1 MAADEAVCRNFSAAN
16 LQWPAAAA
24 SACMNDNCGLQRL
37 DNNYTLV
44 GDGDATLSSLEA
56 AAAAAAANVSLMMG
70 EWAQYSGLQ
79 NFVLVL
85 TTYVT
90 PIFVGVGLVSE
101 GIIMSRAGGEVTMV
115 A

>member
-24 SACMNDNCGLQRL
+24 SACMDDNCGLQRL

-44 GDGDATLSSLEA
+44 GDGDATLLEA
-56 AAAAAAANVSLMMG
+56 AAATAANVSLTMG
-70 EWAQYSGLQ
+70 DWAQYSGLQ

-101 GIIMSRAGGEVTMV
+101 
-115 A
+115 

>member
-44 GDGDATLSSLEA
+44 GDGDATLSSLETV
-56 AAAAAAANVSLMMG
+56 AAAAANVSLMMG
-70 EWAQYSGLQ
+70 DWAQYSGLQ

-101 GIIMSRAGGEVTMV
+101 GIITSREVTKV